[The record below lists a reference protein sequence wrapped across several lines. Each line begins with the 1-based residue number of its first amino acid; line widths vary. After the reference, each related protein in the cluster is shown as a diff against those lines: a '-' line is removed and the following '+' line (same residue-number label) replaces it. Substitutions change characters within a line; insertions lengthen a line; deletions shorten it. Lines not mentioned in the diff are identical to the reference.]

1 VKVMTTPMI
10 KVLAVSW
17 LLALSACGG
26 GGGNGGTPS
35 APVISAEGL
44 WTGSTST
51 ARTVTGIVLDNGTYW
66 LLYSVPNVSVLTA
79 GFVQGTG
86 TSING
91 SFSSSDGIDFNISG
105 QGINNATVSA
115 SYVSKQSFI
124 GSVSYPNPNSTYTF
138 TSAYNADYDKTP
150 SLSAIAGNYG
160 GIASVA
166 GSHEAITMVIN
177 SQGLVAGTGTGTSS
191 CQYAGLV
198 VPRAK
203 GNLYD
208 LSLVISGSNC
218 TGTSSVTGIGYF
230 DSGAKRLYLAALN
243 SARSNGLVFDGI
255 KP

>member
-1 VKVMTTPMI
+1 MKVMTTPMI

-17 LLALSACGG
+17 LLALAACGG
-26 GGGNGGTPS
+26 SGNSGTPP
-35 APVISAEGL
+35 APLISAEGL
-44 WTGSTST
+44 WAGSTST
-51 ARTVTGIVLDNGTYW
+51 SRTVTGIVLDNGTYW
-66 LLYSVPNVSVLTA
+66 LLYSVPNVSALTA
-79 GFVQGTG
+79 GFIQGTG
-86 TSING
+86 TSLNG
-91 SFSSSDGIDFNISG
+91 SFSSSDGVDFNISG

-115 SYVSKQSFI
+115 SYATKQSLN
-124 GSVSYPNPNSTYTF
+124 GSATYANPNSTYTF

-150 SLSAIAGNYG
+150 SLSAIAGNYL

-166 GSHEAITMVIN
+166 GSNEAITMVIN
-177 SQGLVAGTGTGTSS
+177 PQGLVAGTGTSS

-218 TGTSSVTGIGYF
+218 ATGTSSVTGIGYF
-230 DSGAKRLYLAALN
+230 DAGAKRLYLAALN
-243 SARSNGLVFDGI
+243 SARSNGLVFDGV

>member
-1 VKVMTTPMI
+1 MKLMTPPII

-17 LLALSACGG
+17 LLALAACGG
-26 GGGNGGTPS
+26 SGNSGTAP

-66 LLYSVPNVSVLTA
+66 LLYSQPNLSALTA

-86 TSING
+86 TSLNG
-91 SFSSSDGIDFNISG
+91 SFSSSDGLDFNISG

-115 SYVSKQSFI
+115 SYATRQSFN
-124 GSVSYPNPNSTYTF
+124 GSVTYPNLNSTYTF

-150 SLSAIAGNYG
+150 SLSAIAGNYV

-166 GSHEAITMVIN
+166 GSHEALTMVIN
-177 SQGLVAGTGTGTSS
+177 PQGLVAGTGTSN

-208 LSLVISGSNC
+208 LSLVISGSSC
-218 TGTSSVTGIGYF
+218 ATGTSSVTGIGYF
-230 DSGAKRLYLAALN
+230 DAGAKRLYLAALN

>member
-1 VKVMTTPMI
+1 MTTPMI

-26 GGGNGGTPS
+26 GGGNGGSPS

-51 ARTVTGIVLDNGTYW
+51 ARTVTGVVLDNGTYW

-86 TSING
+86 TSLNG
-91 SFSSSDGIDFNISG
+91 SFSSSDGLDFNISG
-105 QGINNATVSA
+105 QGINKATLSA
-115 SYVSKQSFI
+115 SYATKQSFN
-124 GSVSYPNPNSTYTF
+124 GSVTSPNLNSTYTF
-138 TSAYNADYDKTP
+138 TSAYNPDYDKTP
-150 SLSAIAGNYG
+150 SLSVIAGNYV

-166 GSHEAITMVIN
+166 GRNEAMTMVIN
-177 SQGLVAGTGTGTSS
+177 SQGLVAGTGTSS
-191 CQYAGLV
+191 CQYAGLA

-218 TGTSSVTGIGYF
+218 ATGTSSVTGIGYF

-243 SARSNGLVFDGI
+243 SDRSNGLVFDGV